1 MNQDSESDHTG
12 SSSTFA
18 EFFTF
23 PQYAIS
29 SSKRENSTAILE
41 DSMADIEV
49 IMVESHANIKIR
61 SQKRPKQLLKLVKGL
76 QSLRL
81 TILHLNVTT
90 SDQIVLYSLS
100 VKVGQII
107 LFFSPFLI
115 SISIFKKKKFK
126 KKKKK
131 RRRLKSKK
139 NSSIYPLLTFLFMS
153 LRIIQYPPLMYS

>member
-1 MNQDSESDHTG
+1 
-12 SSSTFA
+12 
-18 EFFTF
+18 
-23 PQYAIS
+23 
-29 SSKRENSTAILE
+29 
-41 DSMADIEV
+41 MADIEV

-61 SQKRPKQLLKLVKGL
+61 SQKRSKQLLKLVKGL

-115 SISIFKKKKFK
+115 SISMFKKKLK
-126 KKKKK
+126 KE
-131 RRRLKSKK
+131 
-139 NSSIYPLLTFLFMS
+139 
-153 LRIIQYPPLMYS
+153 